1 MFVSVRLKFSLLFVL
16 QLGATLAGSQRR
28 LQVSSAM
35 LEAFDVVRS
44 DMQEVLRESG
54 GSVPCGQL
62 EDRRTASLLETYSER
77 LLQMVEEK
85 MKRV

>member
-1 MFVSVRLKFSLLFVL
+1 
-16 QLGATLAGSQRR
+16 
-28 LQVSSAM
+28 M

-54 GSVPCGQL
+54 GSVTCGQL

>member
-1 MFVSVRLKFSLLFVL
+1 ML

-35 LEAFDVVRS
+35 LEAFDVVRA